1 MASVDL
7 NRPVGSHLEKCLAG
21 EMLFDEDFEELPGG
35 IKLFPGVKA
44 RNALDLKENLAARSS
59 DIFVTSDLRNGT
71 NWIMY
76 IVLLIAND
84 GAPPERDL
92 DSIAPC
98 IDFMKL
104 SEVEVSIAQIYNL
117 FIHFYRQWNLHV
129 I

>member
-7 NRPVGSHLEKCLAG
+7 NWPVGSHAEKCLAG
-21 EMLFDEDFEELPGG
+21 EMLFDKHFEELPGG
-35 IKLFPGVKA
+35 IRLLPGVKA
-44 RNALDLKENLAARSS
+44 QDALDLKEKFAACSS
-59 DIFVTSDLRNGT
+59 DIFVTSDVRNGT

-76 IVLLIAND
+76 IVLLITND

-104 SEVEVSIAQIYNL
+104 SEVEVSIAQIY
-117 FIHFYRQWNLHV
+117 FIHFYR
-129 I
+129 